1 MSILGSI
8 VDKNNRMIIPCSGKM
23 FRSTL
28 EGKNQALAYCL
39 NKGYLDFADL
49 ADLLSV
55 LDYLKSSDSF
65 VLVGSIE
72 KVLSD
77 DKLTYRQR
85 IFFKSLNK
93 LIEVCK
99 RNGIVIEVSRD
110 FRININ
116 NVLNCLDELVY
127 LERYARQFSQDIDT
141 YLTNTCLVRLNN
153 IFKQGSVK
161 YELNRDIDDLLID
174 KYGYLDRAPFVI
186 SDYNIASNT
195 SGIFLEAYVDD
206 MRLYSGKVNV
216 NNSIVFGYTTNN
228 VQEDIEKRCFS

>member
-72 KVLSD
+72 KVLSG

-99 RNGIVIEVSRD
+99 RNGIVIEVSKD

>member
-72 KVLSD
+72 KVLSG

-99 RNGIVIEVSRD
+99 RNGIVIEVSKD

-186 SDYNIASNT
+186 SDYDIASNT

>member
-72 KVLSD
+72 KVLSG

-99 RNGIVIEVSRD
+99 RNGIVIEVSKD

-174 KYGYLDRAPFVI
+174 KYGYLDRAPFVV
-186 SDYNIASNT
+186 SDYDISSNT